1 MSDIR
6 VLSSNAFK
14 EAYLELVTQFERT
27 SGHKVTTTFQPTSG
41 IMKRMADGENFDL
54 VIMSSDGIDKLTQ
67 GGKLVAGTRSDLA
80 NAGIAAAVKA
90 GAPKP
95 DISSGDALKRALL
108 AAKSIG
114 YSQGPSGA
122 YLEGL
127 FRRMGIADAIQSRIK
142 VAAPGVF
149 VGTYIVK
156 GEVDLGFQQMSELLP
171 IAGIDILGHLSPDV
185 QKITTFSAARHVGA
199 TAIEPGTALVKF
211 LKAPEG
217 HALIRAKGLEPA

>member
-1 MSDIR
+1 VPDIR

-14 EAYLELVTQFERT
+14 EAYLELVPRFEAATR
-27 SGHKVTTTFQPTSG
+27 HKVVTTFEPTSG
-41 IMKRMADGENFDL
+41 IMRRMADGEAFDL
-54 VIMSSDGIDKLTQ
+54 VIMSSDGIDKLTAD
-67 GGKLVAGTRSDLA
+67 GKLVTGTRADLA
-80 NAGIAAAVKA
+80 KAGIAAAVRA

-127 FRRMGIADAIQSRIK
+127 FARMGIAEAIQSRVK
-142 VAAPGVF
+142 VSEPGVF
-149 VGTYIVK
+149 VGSYIVK
-156 GEVDLGFQQMSELLP
+156 GEVELGFQQMSELLP
-171 IAGIDILGHLSPDV
+171 IKGVDILGHLSPDV
-185 QKITTFSAARHVGA
+185 QKVTTFSAARHVGA
-199 TAIEPGTALVKF
+199 SAAEPGAALVKF

-217 HALIRAKGLEPA
+217 HALIREKGLEPA